1 MPMHY
6 AKVNQLTFAAFD
18 PYSRQ
23 PSYKNCAVRLRRKS
37 EVPDL
42 E

>member
-1 MPMHY
+1 MHY